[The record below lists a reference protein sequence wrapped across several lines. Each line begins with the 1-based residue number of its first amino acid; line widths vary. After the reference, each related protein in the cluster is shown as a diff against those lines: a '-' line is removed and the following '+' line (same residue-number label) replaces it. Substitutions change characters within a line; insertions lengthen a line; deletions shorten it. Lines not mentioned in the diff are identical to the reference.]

1 MTYYRIPA
9 VSPAPVTALRR
20 EMDRLFEEVFA
31 GRPATSW
38 QPAVQARE
46 DEQGYTIAL
55 DVPGIPADRLEV
67 LAEDGVLTV
76 RGERVRLELAEGER
90 LLIGETTQG
99 QFVRQ
104 FRLPKSADLQAI
116 QAAYDLGVLT
126 VRVAKL
132 APAQPRR
139 VPVSVQSPAVT
150 MPTSQETAAA

>member
-9 VSPAPVTALRR
+9 VSTTPVTAIRR

-31 GRPATSW
+31 GRPTASW

-46 DEQGYTIAL
+46 DQQGFTIAL

-76 RGERVRLELAEGER
+76 RGERAGRDQAEGER
-90 LLIGETTQG
+90 VLISETTRG

-104 FRLPKSADLQAI
+104 FRLPKTADLQSI
-116 QAAYDLGVLT
+116 QADYELGVLT

-139 VPVSVQSPAVT
+139 VPVSVQSSTVT
-150 MPTSQETAAA
+150 TAASSETTPA

>member
-9 VSPAPVTALRR
+9 ASPAPVNAIRR

-31 GRPATSW
+31 GRPATAW
-38 QPAVQARE
+38 QPAVHARE
-46 DEQGYTIAL
+46 DQQGFTIAL

-76 RGERVRLELAEGER
+76 RGERVRRELAEGER
-90 LLIGETTQG
+90 QLIGETTQG

-104 FRLPKSADLQAI
+104 FRLPKSADLQSI

-139 VPVSVQSPAVT
+139 VPVSVHSPSVT
-150 MPTSQETAAA
+150 KTSGDETVEA

>member
-9 VSPAPVTALRR
+9 VSTAPVTAIRR

-31 GRPATSW
+31 GRPAATW

-46 DEQGYTIAL
+46 DDQGFTIAV

-76 RGERVRLELAEGER
+76 RGERTVREQSENER
-90 LLIGETTQG
+90 MLISETMQG

-104 FRLPKSADLQAI
+104 FRLPKTADLQNI
-116 QAAYDLGVLT
+116 QAEYDLGVLT

-139 VPVSVQSPAVT
+139 VPVRLQSPAVT
-150 MPTSQETAAA
+150 SEANTETATT

>member
-9 VSPAPVTALRR
+9 VSPTPVTAIRR

-31 GRPATSW
+31 GRPAASW

-46 DEQGYTIAL
+46 DQQGFTIAL

-76 RGERVRLELAEGER
+76 RGERAGRERAEGER
-90 LLIGETTQG
+90 MLISETTQG

-104 FRLPKSADLQAI
+104 FRLPKTADLQSI
-116 QAAYDLGVLT
+116 QAEYDLGVLT

-139 VPVSVQSPAVT
+139 VTVSVPSPAVT
-150 MPTSQETAAA
+150 SEASTESVAD